1 MTARWPGPGSSE
13 MSRITGMLAA
23 VVSISGAYAEE
34 FNVDPR
40 AANSRFNALFDAR
53 LGERINATS
62 SAVECSVSYDEKGGT
77 MSGTCSV
84 PLTTIKVDNEDTKTE
99 HFEQWATN
107 KKMEPKDCKFEAEFT
122 GVKLGRLIAE
132 TPVKFSAE
140 VPFTIC
146 GRPRTDGAKEHV
158 NGNAILFPP
167 GTYGE
172 AKTVRVRARIEKF
185 NRDKYRIGPK
195 YTEGWLSRVQS
206 LAKVVADE
214 GTVELSMFA
223 KAKDAAASAQQK

>member
-1 MTARWPGPGSSE
+1 
-13 MSRITGMLAA
+13 MSRIIGVLVA
-23 VVSISGAYAEE
+23 VLTMSGAYAEE
-34 FNVDPR
+34 LHVDPNVG
-40 AANSRFNALFDAR
+40 NSTFNALFDAK

-62 SAVECSVSYDEKGGT
+62 SAVECSVTYDEKVGT
-77 MSGTCSV
+77 MSGSCSV

-99 HFEQWATN
+99 HFQQWATN

-140 VPFTIC
+140 VPFTVC
-146 GRPRTDGAKEHV
+146 GRHRTDGAKEHV

-167 GTYGE
+167 GSYGE
-172 AKTVRVRARIEKF
+172 AKTVRVRARIERF

-195 YTEGWLSRVQS
+195 YTDGWISRVQS

-214 GTVELSMFA
+214 GTIELSLFA

>member
-1 MTARWPGPGSSE
+1 
-13 MSRITGMLAA
+13 MSRITGLLAA
-23 VVSISGAYAEE
+23 VLMISGASAEE
-34 FNVDPR
+34 FHVDPD
-40 AANSRFNALFDAR
+40 AGNSTFNAVFDAR

-62 SAVECSVSYDEKGGT
+62 SSVECNVTYDEKGGT

-99 HFEQWATN
+99 HFQQWATN
-107 KKMEPKDCKFEAEFT
+107 KKMEPKDCKFEAQFT
-122 GVKLGRLIAE
+122 GVKLGRLVAE

-146 GRPRTDGAKEHV
+146 GRRRTDGGKEHV
-158 NGNAILFPP
+158 SGNAVLFPP
-167 GTYGE
+167 GSYGE

-206 LAKVVADE
+206 LAKVVADD
-214 GTVELSMFA
+214 GTIELSLFG
-223 KAKDAAASAQQK
+223 KAKDTAASAQQK